1 MSGSRQNSVKALSGR
16 GHRRNRLMSVGDSDR
31 AFLRGFVLRLI
42 SSSLPFVARVGSA
55 SVQLGWATAHA
66 VTIAKPLTHSP
77 QEPQDKRGRASP
89 PQCTRKART
98 VASSVWRPR
107 EKSSIVAKIAWTISS
122 ADCVS
127 LSAAALRR
135 LSTPHSSPAGFTA
148 SITPSE

>member
-16 GHRRNRLMSVGDSDR
+16 GHRQNRLMSVGDSDR
-31 AFLRGFVLRLI
+31 AFLRGLCAAAHFIQSPFCRPSRIGLSPARLGYG
-42 SSSLPFVARVGSA
+42 ACCDNR
-55 SVQLGWATAHA
+55 
-66 VTIAKPLTHSP
+66 KPLTHSP